1 MGALTAAN
9 LEFARTHPGDRGER
23 QPVHVMYGGAHLFKR
38 DLCRK
43 SGALALRA
51 LSEYAPDAEA
61 FATAMGVSAEVSRI
75 VYARVLEKLRREP
88 VESFTLDFEDGYG
101 FRSNAEEDAT
111 AFSAAVE
118 VARGLEEG
126 TLPEFIGIRIKPL
139 AEETKQRAFRT
150 LERFLGALLDETG
163 GRLPGKFSV
172 TLAKITVPEQVSA
185 LVDALDRLGVK
196 RVELMIETP
205 QSLTSL
211 PRLVEAARGRCVAVH
226 FGAYDYTAA
235 LGINGATLLHQA
247 CDFARSTMQVQ
258 LAGTGV
264 WLSDGVTNVLPV
276 PVHRGDGLSTEQAA
290 QNRAGVQRA
299 WRIHYQHIRHA
310 LDQGFY
316 QGWDLHPA
324 QLPARFAA
332 VYAYFLEGM
341 DAASERLRNF
351 ISQAARATL
360 AGDVF
365 DDAATGQGL
374 LNYFLRAMNCGAI
387 PASDVPGLT
396 GLSVEELRSASFS
409 KILEGRKAAV

>member
-1 MGALTAAN
+1 MDALTAAN
-9 LEFARTHPGDRGER
+9 LEFARTHPGGRGER

-38 DLCRK
+38 DLGRR

-61 FATAMGVSAEVSRI
+61 FSSAMGVPPEVSQT
-75 VYARVLEKLRREP
+75 VYARVIEKLGREP
-88 VESFTLDFEDGYG
+88 VENYTLDFEDGYG
-101 FRSNAEEDAT
+101 IRSNAEEDAT
-111 AFSAAVE
+111 ASSAAVE

-126 TLPEFIGIRIKPL
+126 TLPEFIGIRIRPL

-150 LERFLGALLDETG
+150 LERFLTALLDETG
-163 GRLPGKFSV
+163 GRLPGGFSV

-185 LVDALDRLGVK
+185 LVEALDRFGVK

-205 QSLTSL
+205 QSLNSL
-211 PRLVEAARGRCVAVH
+211 PRLVEAARGRCVAAH

-235 LGINGATLLHQA
+235 LGINGATLLHPA
-247 CDFARSTMQVQ
+247 CDFARSTIQLQ

-276 PVHRGDGLSTEQAA
+276 PVHRGNGLSPGLLAE
-290 QNRAGVQRA
+290 NLAGVQRA

-332 VYAYFLEGM
+332 VHSYFLEGM
-341 DAASERLRNF
+341 AAASERLRNF
-351 ISQAARATL
+351 IAQAARATL
-360 AGDVF
+360 VGHVF
-365 DDAATGQGL
+365 DDAATGRGL

-387 PASDVPGLT
+387 PPSEVPGLT
-396 GLSVEELRSASFS
+396 GLSVEELSSASFS